1 MPCACCILLCYLH
14 VSDFIY
20 LCTFLHLLWANGTIK
35 TLGIGIGNR
44 EVFLLFLPHRSLKY
58 VWAAPVHEAPACAGS
73 GEGSDHLGLL
83 YAAFPCISARGCF
96 QDLNPW
102 PHGHKAAALP
112 LRQGSPSTDG
122 DQVEEKEQ
130 RLVLP
135 FLSQFE
141 ERFDL
146 CSYVRYAASVVQY
159 RHRISVVA
167 SIEHL
172 NDVPTYIS
180 FHH

>member
-1 MPCACCILLCYLH
+1 VLIHIQPLQYSEILA
-14 VSDFIY
+14 VPFD
-20 LCTFLHLLWANGTIK
+20 T
-35 TLGIGIGNR
+35 
-44 EVFLLFLPHRSLKY
+44 
-58 VWAAPVHEAPACAGS
+58 
-73 GEGSDHLGLL
+73 
-83 YAAFPCISARGCF
+83 
-96 QDLNPW
+96 
-102 PHGHKAAALP
+102 
-112 LRQGSPSTDG
+112 TDG
-122 DQVEEKEQ
+122 DQVEEKKQ

-135 FLSQFE
+135 FLLQFE